1 MRYALA
7 QVLFL
12 QLSSTDSKLE
22 FLKGKKFKQKGKDKL
37 KDLSITSVK
46 KLSLKW

>member
-22 FLKGKKFKQKGKDKL
+22 FLKGKTNLNKTGLDKL
-37 KDLSITSVK
+37 KDCSLTSVK
-46 KLSLKW
+46 NCD